1 MQAFS
6 TQLLF
11 STKPLYLSGVWLGV
25 ELRTYTTKNMCS
37 KWLDYV
43 LRSS

>member
-1 MQAFS
+1 MQVFS

-25 ELRTYTTKNMCS
+25 ELRMDANKSMCS
-37 KWLDYV
+37 KEIGLCA
-43 LRSS
+43 